1 MEKKKKYMIGSVV
14 VVLIVGILLSIQY
27 VLNKDTEKM
36 KEEEE
41 IYKTMD
47 ITTKG
52 GMKIST
58 EYNKFDD
65 GSFLIKL
72 PITFTRMSED
82 MVQTKYP
89 NGNPPTFVFTN
100 EGTTVNVA
108 VSLSDV
114 AMKNSDI
121 KEYLTSLETS
131 FAEYY
136 TILDTNLFERDG
148 RNIGEIEFLSTATDT
163 DIYNHFLVFSTNDKL
178 RIITF
183 NCTKELQEQWQ
194 EVGDFIVDS
203 IMFPEN

>member
-1 MEKKKKYMIGSVV
+1 
-14 VVLIVGILLSIQY
+14 
-27 VLNKDTEKM
+27 
-36 KEEEE
+36 
-41 IYKTMD
+41 
-47 ITTKG
+47 
-52 GMKIST
+52 MKIST

-148 RNIGEIEFLSTATDT
+148 RNIGEIEFLSTAADT